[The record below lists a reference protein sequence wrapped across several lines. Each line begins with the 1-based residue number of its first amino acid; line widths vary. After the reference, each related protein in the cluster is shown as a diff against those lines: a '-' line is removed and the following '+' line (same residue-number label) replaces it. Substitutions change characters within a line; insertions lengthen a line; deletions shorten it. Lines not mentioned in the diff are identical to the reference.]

1 MRVFFYPGLA
11 YIEHQADTILRNSH
25 DVLGCKELRVSPS
38 TPSRYP
44 SSYPSRYTWRYIF
57 NIALEHRRELI
68 LANLIAIGAAL
79 LSVPLPLFMPL
90 LVDEVLLNQP
100 GRVVATVN
108 ALFPEHWQ
116 GPPLYI
122 GAVLLLTILLRL
134 MSLALNVLQG
144 RQFTIISKDIIYHI
158 RAGLLARLQ
167 RISMAEYET
176 LGSGSVAS
184 HFVTDLDTVD
194 RFVGSSVSRFL
205 VAILSIFGTALIL
218 IWMHW
223 QLALFILFLN
233 PFVIWLTMTVGKKVK
248 HLKARENSAY
258 ELFQAALTETLDAIQ
273 QIRASNREKHYLM
286 QLTERARDVRDHST
300 SYEWRSDAAN
310 RFSFMLFMIG
320 VDLFRAVSMLMVVFS
335 DLSVG
340 QMMAVFGYLW
350 FMMGPVQEVLGMQ
363 YAWFGARAALER
375 VNRLLALHPEPRYPH
390 LQNPFAGKKTVSISL
405 HDLHFSYF
413 PGQEVLRGISL
424 DIPAGQK
431 VALVGASGGGK
442 STLVQVLLGLYP
454 PQQGEVCFD
463 GVPVQRIGLE
473 RVREHVATVLQQPAL
488 FNGSVRDNLTMGRAF
503 DDRQLWQALEVAQ
516 LKSFVIGL
524 EQGLDTLVG
533 RQGVRLSGG
542 QRQRLAIARMVLS
555 DPAVVILDE
564 ATSALD
570 TQTEYALHRAMSE
583 FLQGRTT
590 VIVAH
595 RLSAVRQADRVYVF
609 EDGQVIEQ
617 GSHDELLDQQGLYS
631 RLYGQRQ
638 G

>member
-1 MRVFFYPGLA
+1 MSA
-11 YIEHQADTILRNSH
+11 A
-25 DVLGCKELRVSPS
+25 
-38 TPSRYP
+38 
-44 SSYPSRYTWRYIF
+44 PSRYTWRYIF

-68 LANLIAIGAAL
+68 LANLIAILGAL
-79 LSVPLPLFMPL
+79 MSVPLPLLMPL
-90 LVDEVLLNQP
+90 LVDEVLLQQP
-100 GRVVATVN
+100 GVVVATVN
-108 ALFPEHWQ
+108 EFFPAAWQ
-116 GPPLYI
+116 GAPLYI
-122 GAVLLLTILLRL
+122 GAVLALTVVLRL
-134 MSLALNVLQG
+134 LALALNVLQA
-144 RQFTIISKDIIYHI
+144 RQFTIISKDVIYRI
-158 RAGLLARLQ
+158 RAGLLERLQ

-205 VAILSIFGTALIL
+205 VAVLSIIGTAVIL
-218 IWMHW
+218 LWMHW
-223 QLALFILFLN
+223 QLALLILFLN
-233 PFVIWLTMTVGKKVK
+233 PFVIWLTMAVGKRVK

-258 ELFQAALTETLDAIQ
+258 ELFQAALTETLDGIQ
-273 QIRASNREKHYLM
+273 QIRASNREQHYL
-286 QLTERARDVRDHST
+286 QRLVEHARKVRDHST
-300 SYEWRSDAAN
+300 NFEWRSDAAN

-320 VDLFRAVSMLMVVFS
+320 VDLFRAVAMLMVVFS

-375 VNRLLALHPEPRYPH
+375 VNRLLEMRPEPRYPA
-390 LQNPFAGKKTVSISL
+390 LQDPFLPGETVSISL
-405 HDLHFSYF
+405 KDIHFSYY

-454 PQQGEVCFD
+454 PQQGEVCF
-463 GVPVQRIGLE
+463 GGIPVQRIGLE
-473 RVREHVATVLQQPAL
+473 CVREHVATVLQQPAL
-488 FNGSVRDNLTMGRAF
+488 FNGSVRDNLTMGRAYS
-503 DDRQLWQALEVAQ
+503 DERLWQALEVAQ
-516 LKSFVIGL
+516 LKPFVMEL
-524 EQGLDTLVG
+524 EHRLDTLVG

-570 TQTEYALHRAMSE
+570 TQTEHALHRAMTE
-583 FLQGRTT
+583 FLHGRTT

-595 RLSAVRQADRVYVF
+595 RLSAVKQADRVYVF

-617 GSHDELLDQQGLYS
+617 GSHAELIDQQGLYA

-638 G
+638 M

>member
-11 YIEHQADTILRNSH
+11 YIEHRAESILRNSH

-375 VNRLLALHPEPRYPH
+375 VNRLLALHAEPRYPH

-413 PGQEVLRGISL
+413 PGRKYCAVFRWIFRRGRRLPWSVPVAAANRRWYRYCSASIRRSRARSVLTACRCS
-424 DIPAGQK
+424 A
-431 VALVGASGGGK
+431 
-442 STLVQVLLGLYP
+442 LGL
-454 PQQGEVCFD
+454 
-463 GVPVQRIGLE
+463 
-473 RVREHVATVLQQPAL
+473 
-488 FNGSVRDNLTMGRAF
+488 
-503 DDRQLWQALEVAQ
+503 
-516 LKSFVIGL
+516 
-524 EQGLDTLVG
+524 
-533 RQGVRLSGG
+533 SGYASTWP
-542 QRQRLAIARMVLS
+542 RCCSSRRCSTARYAI
-555 DPAVVILDE
+555 I
-564 ATSALD
+564 
-570 TQTEYALHRAMSE
+570 
-583 FLQGRTT
+583 
-590 VIVAH
+590 
-595 RLSAVRQADRVYVF
+595 
-609 EDGQVIEQ
+609 
-617 GSHDELLDQQGLYS
+617 
-631 RLYGQRQ
+631 
-638 G
+638 

>member
-1 MRVFFYPGLA
+1 MTV
-11 YIEHQADTILRNSH
+11 T
-25 DVLGCKELRVSPS
+25 SP
-38 TPSRYP
+38 P
-44 SSYPSRYTWRYIF
+44 RYTWRYIF
-57 NIALEHRRELI
+57 NIALEHRRELV
-68 LANLIAIGAAL
+68 LANLIAIFAAL
-79 LSVPLPLFMPL
+79 LSVPLPLLMPL
-90 LVDEVLLNQP
+90 LVDEVLLGQP
-100 GRVVATVN
+100 GVVVETVN
-108 ALFPEHWQ
+108 SLFPESWR
-116 GPPLYI
+116 GAPLYI
-122 GAVLLLTILLRL
+122 GAVLILTVVLRL
-134 MSLALNVLQG
+134 FSLGLNVLQA
-144 RQFTIISKDIIYHI
+144 RQFTIISKDVIYRI
-158 RAGLLARLQ
+158 RAGLLERLQ

-205 VAILSIFGTALIL
+205 VAVLSIVGTAIIL
-218 IWMHW
+218 LWMHW
-223 QLALFILFLN
+223 QLALLILFLN
-233 PFVIWLTMTVGKKVK
+233 PFVIWMTMAVGKRVK

-258 ELFQAALTETLDAIQ
+258 EMFQAALTETLDAIQ
-273 QIRASNREKHYLM
+273 QIRASNREKHYL
-286 QLTERARDVRDHST
+286 QRLVDHALKVRDHST
-300 SYEWRSDAAN
+300 NFEWRSDAAS
-310 RFSFMLFMIG
+310 RLSFMLFMIG
-320 VDLFRAVSMLMVVFS
+320 VDLFRAVAMLMVVFS

-375 VNRLLALHPEPRYPH
+375 VNRLLDLHPEPRYPS
-390 LQNPFAGKKTVSISL
+390 LQNPFAHGETVGISL
-405 HDLHFSYF
+405 RGIHFSYY
-413 PGQEVLRGISL
+413 PGQEVLRGITL

-454 PQQGEVCFD
+454 PQKGEVCFD

-473 RVREHVATVLQQPAL
+473 CVREHVATVLQQPAL
-488 FNGSVRDNLTMGRAF
+488 FNGSVRDNLAMGR
-503 DDRQLWQALEVAQ
+503 DYKDEELWRALEVAQ
-516 LKSFVIGL
+516 LKSFVMEL
-524 EQGLDTLVG
+524 EHKLDTLVG

-570 TQTEYALHRAMSE
+570 TQTEHALHTAMTE

-595 RLSAVRQADRVYVF
+595 RLSAVKQADRVYVF

-617 GSHDELLDQQGLYS
+617 GSHTELLGQKGLYS

-638 G
+638 M